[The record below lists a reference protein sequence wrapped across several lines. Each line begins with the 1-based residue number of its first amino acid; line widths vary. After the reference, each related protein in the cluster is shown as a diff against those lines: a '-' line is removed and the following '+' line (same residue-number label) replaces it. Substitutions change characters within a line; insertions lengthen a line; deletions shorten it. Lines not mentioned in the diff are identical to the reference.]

1 MELEIIKNPS
11 EGIDLALVGKVDS
24 STAPVFE
31 AAVREFPADKDTMVF
46 DFSGVEYV
54 SSAGLRVLL
63 IARKGVGP
71 EGKVTLLNVSK
82 DVHDVLDLTGFSSLI
97 DIA

>member
-1 MELEIIKNPS
+1 MDLEITKNPS
-11 EGIDLALVGKVDS
+11 EGIDLALKGNVDS
-24 STAPVFE
+24 STAPIFE
-31 AAVREFPADKDTMVF
+31 AAVREIPTGKETMVF
-46 DFSGVEYV
+46 DFSEVNYV

-71 EGKVTLLNVSK
+71 DGKLTLLNVSK
-82 DVHDVLDLTGFSSLI
+82 DVHDVLDLTGFSTLI